1 VCNFVTQK
9 KLKVG
14 ETCLQVRTTQKLLL
28 VVTLGDTANPLGW
41 AVGFWQKQKQV
52 KSQPKAT

>member
-1 VCNFVTQK
+1 VTQK

-14 ETCLQVRTTQKLLL
+14 ETCLQVCTTQKLLL